1 MELKDLLAMKI
12 GDEKIVGDTSP
23 DALFQVVV
31 RVPGGWLWRVVC
43 EKGVTA
49 TFVPQPSERF
59 LHMSADGKVTV
70 VEPHDME
77 GK

>member
-1 MELKDLLAMKI
+1 MEIKELVAMKI
-12 GDEKIVGDTSP
+12 GDEKIVGDSSP

-31 RVPGGWLWRVVC
+31 RVPGGWIWRVKC
-43 EKGVTA
+43 DNAVTA
-49 TFVPQPSERF
+49 TFVSEPRERF
-59 LHMSADGKVTV
+59 LHMDSQGKVTI